1 MGWQQQHFISF
12 LSFWFFIYYYF
23 FFGVKY
29 NKKNYSLKLK
39 SAKPNSKHLKHQ
51 S

>member
-1 MGWQQQHFISF
+1 MDWQQQHFIS
-12 LSFWFFIYYYF
+12 SF
-23 FFGVKY
+23 FFSFFVKY